1 LGEAVP
7 NTTGE
12 THGIRFKLHP
22 RSAPVAETS
31 ASEIR
36 LDILNQK
43 RDTRGEALKDTY
55 EFRTVRLTRCYPSKH
70 CHIVP

>member
-1 LGEAVP
+1 LGKAVP

-12 THGIRFKLHP
+12 THGIRLKFHP
-22 RSAPVAETS
+22 GTAPIAEPS

-43 RDTRGEALKDTY
+43 RHTRGEALKDTY
-55 EFRTVRLTRCYPSKH
+55 EFGTVRLTRCYPSKH